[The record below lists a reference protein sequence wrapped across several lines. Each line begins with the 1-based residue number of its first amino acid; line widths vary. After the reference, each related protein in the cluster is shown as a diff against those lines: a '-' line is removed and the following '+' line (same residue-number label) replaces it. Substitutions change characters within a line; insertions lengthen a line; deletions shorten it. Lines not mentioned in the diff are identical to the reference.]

1 MARKAIYKHATQVD
15 TAVYPDDGT
24 SPIGSNEWNESPDA
38 QGMLGF
44 SPQTSTVSISS
55 NNLVVTDSVTVAT
68 CSGNSDTLTTIAITE
83 TNEYDVLYL
92 FAASGKTI
100 TLTHTSS
107 PSSNGHIYT
116 ISEAN
121 ETLSATKPTIL
132 MRKGNYW
139 YGYGGGQ
146 ATNITNSQIAS
157 NAAIA
162 YSKLS
167 LTGGIV
173 NADISASAAI
183 ANTKI
188 SGLAS
193 SATTDTTNASNISSG
208 TLGAARLPAIGAS
221 ELGVT
226 AGTASASKALVVD
239 ANKNITG
246 VNNLTLDGDLTVNG
260 TTVTINSTT
269 LTVDDKNIE
278 MGSVSSPNDTTAN
291 GGGITLKGATDKT
304 IIWDSTNN
312 NWTSSENWNIDSG
325 KVFKINNTSV
335 LSGTTLG
342 SGVTASSLTSF
353 GTSPSFTSPILGT
366 PTSGTLTNCTN
377 LPLAGLSTTG
387 AAQGDVIYFNGT
399 DWVKLAAGT
408 SGHFLKTNGS
418 GANPAWAAGGGGA
431 VVTSDFQLGTTGYT
445 TPSYTT
451 RNNNDTST
459 PIQVW
464 VQDIDANN
472 QAIYIRVKKNGSYTN
487 VQIG

>member
-24 SPIGSNEWNESPDA
+24 SPIGSNEWNQAPDA

-121 ETLSATKPTIL
+121 ETLSSTKPTIL
-132 MRKGNYW
+132 MRKGNFW
-139 YGYGGGQ
+139 YGYGGGA
-146 ATNITNSQIAS
+146 ATNITNTQIAT

-183 ANTKI
+183 ATSKI
-188 SGLAS
+188 SGLAT

-208 TLGAARLPAIGAS
+208 TLGL
-221 ELGVT
+221 
-226 AGTASASKALVVD
+226 
-239 ANKNITG
+239 
-246 VNNLTLDGDLTVNG
+246 
-260 TTVTINSTT
+260 
-269 LTVDDKNIE
+269 
-278 MGSVSSPNDTTAN
+278 
-291 GGGITLKGATDKT
+291 
-304 IIWDSTNN
+304 
-312 NWTSSENWNIDSG
+312 
-325 KVFKINNTSV
+325 
-335 LSGTTLG
+335 
-342 SGVTASSLTSF
+342 
-353 GTSPSFTSPILGT
+353 
-366 PTSGTLTNCTN
+366 
-377 LPLAGLSTTG
+377 
-387 AAQGDVIYFNGT
+387 
-399 DWVKLAAGT
+399 
-408 SGHFLKTNGS
+408 
-418 GANPAWAAGGGGA
+418 
-431 VVTSDFQLGTTGYT
+431 
-445 TPSYTT
+445 
-451 RNNNDTST
+451 
-459 PIQVW
+459 
-464 VQDIDANN
+464 QDY
-472 QAIYIRVKKNGSYTN
+472 QP
-487 VQIG
+487 

>member
-1 MARKAIYKHATQVD
+1 
-15 TAVYPDDGT
+15 
-24 SPIGSNEWNESPDA
+24 
-38 QGMLGF
+38 
-44 SPQTSTVSISS
+44 
-55 NNLVVTDSVTVAT
+55 
-68 CSGNSDTLTTIAITE
+68 
-83 TNEYDVLYL
+83 
-92 FAASGKTI
+92 
-100 TLTHTSS
+100 
-107 PSSNGHIYT
+107 SNGHVYT
-116 ISEAN
+116 VSESN

-146 ATNITNSQIAS
+146 ATNIINSQIAS

-162 YSKLS
+162 YSKLNLS
-167 LTGGIV
+167 TSIV
-173 NADISASAAI
+173 NADISSTAAI
-183 ANTKI
+183 ATSKI
-188 SGLAS
+188 SGLAT

-208 TLGAARLPAIGAS
+208 TLGSARLPAIGAS

-239 ANKNITG
+239 ASKNITG
-246 VNNLTLDGDLTVNG
+246 VNDLTLDGNLTVNG

-278 MGSVSSPNDTTAN
+278 MGSVSSPTDTTAN
-291 GGGITLKGATDKT
+291 GGGLTLKGTTDKT

-312 NWTSSENWNIDSG
+312 NWTSSENWNIDLG

-353 GTSPSFTSPILGT
+353 GTSPTLTSPILGT

-387 AAQGDVIYFNGT
+387 AAQGDVIYYNGT
-399 DWVKLAAGT
+399 NWVRLAAGT

-418 GANPAWAAGGGGA
+418 GANPAWAASGGSA
-431 VVTSDFQLGTTGYT
+431 VVTSDFQLGTTAYT

-451 RNNNDTST
+451 RSNNDTST

-472 QAIYIRVKKNGSYTN
+472 QAIYIRIKKNGSYTN